1 MEWYRILF
9 VDAIKA
15 QIKDKDGIETEF
27 KSLLYENICISLFE
41 QDKLLFSFLM
51 GLKLMSLDKIIDQKL
66 IRFLMTGGVATENKT
81 PVPQVNDEIAIW
93 FNKIVWTKI
102 EEMDS
107 TIELFKGFSQ
117 KFKNNLEAY
126 NDIFVDDKVME
137 KELPG
142 VADNINLNIKGTKEQ
157 KQFYKEILE

>member
-1 MEWYRILF
+1 
-9 VDAIKA
+9 
-15 QIKDKDGIETEF
+15 
-27 KSLLYENICISLFE
+27 
-41 QDKLLFSFLM
+41 
-51 GLKLMSLDKIIDQKL
+51 
-66 IRFLMTGGVATENKT
+66 MTGGVATENKT